1 MCLFE
6 TKGTI
11 IAMSVTMDGRK
22 TYIKLRPL
30 IRPKLEPHE
39 REAPIEIEVQRNV
52 FRTLGVG
59 LIVQVHGIMQI
70 IAKKKKSRNGDVCA
84 YQIIRTMAKQ
94 ILPMAEAM

>member
-1 MCLFE
+1 MCVFE

-30 IRPKLEPHE
+30 VRPKLEPHE
-39 REAPIEIEVQRNV
+39 REAPFEIEVPRNV
-52 FRTLGVG
+52 FRSLGVG
-59 LIVQVHGIMQI
+59 LMVLVQGTMQI
-70 IAKKKKSRNGDVCA
+70 IAKRKKGRMGDVFE
-84 YQIIRTMAKQ
+84 YQIIRHMAKR